1 MATTLTPPQMAAH
14 MDLSLD
20 LSAAP
25 TSWPKPQSGTTIW
38 NTSLGNWPVAPTR
51 SVSPLEKPPH
61 D

>member
-14 MDLSLD
+14 VDLSLD

-25 TSWPKPQSGTTIW
+25 TWWSKPQSCTTNW
-38 NTSLGNWPVAPTR
+38 NTSPGNRPTTPTF
-51 SVSPLEKPPH
+51 SVSPPEKPPH

>member
-14 MDLSLD
+14 VDLSLD

-25 TSWPKPQSGTTIW
+25 TWWPKPQSCTT
-38 NTSLGNWPVAPTR
+38 NWSASPGDWPATPTR
-51 SVSPLEKPPH
+51 LVSPLETPPH